1 MPTNSQSTGN
11 NDRKKGPGKA
21 QRIGI
26 SLPEF
31 FKMFPDDEAARIWFE
46 EVSGR
51 KETVLS
57 TLQ

>member
-1 MPTNSQSTGN
+1 MI
-11 NDRKKGPGKA
+11 RKKGPGKA

-46 EVSGR
+46 EVFLAGR
-51 KETVLS
+51 KPFLS